1 MSKFTKV
8 IFSSSILVAS
18 MLALNTAVLH
28 AEPGD
33 TPSPPHEHGAHGD
46 CGPRHGGPEGDRHGS
61 GGFHGLRELNL
72 SQDQQDK
79 IKQIMEKH
87 KPDAKA
93 QFETMRANFKALND
107 AAKAEP
113 YDAKK
118 VQALADQ
125 QAKQQAAFIVERTA
139 TKHEIY
145 AVLTPEQKQK
155 WSELPP
161 PRPDGEKRGWGKPPK
176 PD

>member
-8 IFSSSILVAS
+8 IFSSSMLVAS
-18 MLALNTAVLH
+18 ILALNAAALH

-33 TPSPPHEHGAHGD
+33 APPPHDHGERGNCEH
-46 CGPRHGGPEGDRHGS
+46 RHGGPDSEHHGP

-79 IKQIMEKH
+79 IKQILEKH
-87 KPDAKA
+87 KPDTKA
-93 QFETMRANFKALND
+93 QFETMHADFKALDD

-118 VQALADQ
+118 VQTLADQ
-125 QAKQQAAFIVERTA
+125 QAKQHAAIIVERTA

-161 PRPDGEKRGWGKPPK
+161 PPPEGEKQGWKKGPK
-176 PD
+176 PE

>member
-8 IFSSSILVAS
+8 IFSSSMLVAS
-18 MLALNTAVLH
+18 VLALNAAALH

-33 TPSPPHEHGAHGD
+33 TPPPPHEHGNCDH
-46 CGPRHGGPEGDRHGS
+46 RHGGPDGDRHGP

-93 QFETMRANFKALND
+93 QFETMRSNFKALD
-107 AAKAEP
+107 DLAKAEP

-125 QAKQQAAFIVERTA
+125 QAKQQAALIVERTA

-161 PRPDGEKRGWGKPPK
+161 PHADGEKRGWGKPPK
-176 PD
+176 PQ